1 MPRLMR
7 LPSVP
12 FGYYYIVL
20 RAESGR
26 SLITNAADLRM
37 FLELLRVTIQRK
49 GAQLHAGCVMR
60 NEVHLAIRSDVAAAV
75 STITRSLCHEYAR
88 RFNRAHQESGTLFRS
103 RAHVLLIQHRLW
115 LVPLAHFIHWI
126 PRLQPLQGGADEI
139 SWSTDAVYRGRV
151 RRKWLTT
158 HVVLQIVSDG
168 ARRREMQEHAYSER
182 FDKAPNPEHERLFA
196 HGSPQDPRMLGDDEF
211 IKGIWESNHLQPP
224 RRKRV
229 APHNNGVR
237 DAVIDVVQRFGAMC
251 DEVLPPRQ
259 ARAWKRIVTME
270 QLRSHSRK
278 RPLPM
283 IRAVSAS
290 YVIKRKI
297 ATRAQ
302 TASFFGCR
310 PETLSAHRRRHYA
323 QLLREWFGARPG
335 VLLCSGRDGDRVEGD
350 LFGPLPSLRAF
361 TH

>member
-7 LPSVP
+7 LPP
-12 FGYYYIVL
+12 IQFGYYYIAL

-26 SLITNAADLRM
+26 SLITSAADLRM
-37 FLELLRVTIQRK
+37 FLELLRVTVQRK
-49 GAQLHAGCVMR
+49 GAHLHAGCVMR
-60 NEVHLAIRSDVAAAV
+60 NEVHLAIQSGVAAV

-88 RFNRAHQESGTLFRS
+88 RFNLAHQESGALFQS
-103 RAHVLLIQHRLW
+103 RAHVLLIQHGLW

-126 PRLQPLQGGADEI
+126 PRLRSLQSGADEY
-139 SWSTDAVYRGRV
+139 SWSTDAVYRGRA
-151 RRKWLTT
+151 RRKGLTT
-158 HVVLQIVSDG
+158 HVVLHIVSDG

-182 FDKAPNPEHERLFA
+182 FDSAPNPQHEHLFA
-196 HGSPQDPRMLGDDEF
+196 HGSPQDPRMLGNEEF

-224 RRKRV
+224 RPKRV
-229 APHNNGVR
+229 ASYNNGVR
-237 DAVIDVVQRFGAMC
+237 DAVLDVVQRFGAMC
-251 DEVLPPRQ
+251 DEALSPRQ

-297 ATRAQ
+297 ATRTQ

-310 PETLSAHRRRHYA
+310 PETLSAHRRRHFS
-323 QLLREWFGARPG
+323 QLLGEWFGVTR
-335 VLLCSGRDGDRVEGD
+335 VMLLCSGREGDRSG
-350 LFGPLPSLRAF
+350 A
-361 TH
+361 

>member
-7 LPSVP
+7 LPFIP
-12 FGYYYIVL
+12 FGWYYIAL
-20 RAESGR
+20 RAGRGR
-26 SLITNAADLRM
+26 SLVTNAADLRM
-37 FLELLRVTIQRK
+37 FLDLLRVTIQKK
-49 GAQLHAGCVMR
+49 GAHLHAGCVMR
-60 NEVHLAIRSDVAAAV
+60 KEVHLAIQSGETAV
-75 STITRSLCHEYAR
+75 SAITRSLCHEYAR

-103 RAHVLLIQHRLW
+103 HAHVLLIQHGLW

-126 PRLQPLQGGADEI
+126 PRLRPLQSGDDEY
-139 SWSTDAVYRGRV
+139 SWSTDAVYRGRA
-151 RRKWLTT
+151 RRKGLTT
-158 HVVLQIVSDG
+158 HVVLHIVSDG
-168 ARRREMQEHAYSER
+168 ARRREMQERAYSAR
-182 FDKAPNPEHERLFA
+182 FDNAPNPEHTRLFA
-196 HGSPQDPRMLGDDEF
+196 HGSADDPRMLGDEEF
-211 IKGIWESNHLQPP
+211 ITRIWESTDQQSP

-229 APHNNGVR
+229 APHNNGIR
-237 DAVIDVVQRFGAMC
+237 DAVIDVVQRFCAMC

-302 TASFFGCR
+302 AASFFGCR
-310 PETLSAHRRRHYA
+310 PETLSAHRRRHYL
-323 QLLREWFGARPG
+323 QLLREWFGAMPG
-335 VLLCSGRDGDRVEGD
+335 MLLGSGRDGDRSG
-350 LFGPLPSLRAF
+350 G
-361 TH
+361 